1 MNEKHLM
8 DKVRSVQYTC
18 FWLIGTMLLILA
30 DQVTKKLA
38 VVYLKQKSSISLIS
52 GVLELQYL
60 ENQGMAFGLLKGRQL
75 LFILFCIIFCAALIY
90 LFIKIPKTSYY
101 RPLII
106 ISGFL
111 VAGATGNFIDRI
123 VRGYVVDFIY
133 FSLIDFPVFNVAD
146 IYVVCSCIALILS
159 ILFHYKDE
167 DFYFIAP
174 KSKG

>member
-1 MNEKHLM
+1 MNEKQLM
-8 DKVRSVQYTC
+8 NRVRSVKYTC
-18 FWLIGTMLLILA
+18 FWLIGIMLLILA

-38 VVYLKQKSSISLIS
+38 VVYLKQQGNVSLIS

-60 ENQGMAFGLLKGRQL
+60 ENQGMAFGLLKGRQF
-75 LFILFCIIFCAALIY
+75 LFILFSIIFCVALIY
-90 LFIKIPKTSYY
+90 FFIKIPKIPYY

-111 VAGATGNFIDRI
+111 VSGATGNFIDRV

-146 IYVVCSCIALILS
+146 IYVVCSCIALIFS

-167 DFYFIAP
+167 DF
-174 KSKG
+174 